1 MIIEKV
7 ILEEKDKVSFIKI
20 SDRLTKTSIY
30 QDSLKFYIKASD
42 AYEVSVAL
50 TIEQIKNPEILPKL
64 KNWVHAFNECQK
76 NIENALAY
84 TEDDKD
90 DVFENDFVN
99 NENNFDDIVENNKLY
114 LVFFK
119 KAKEILLN
127 YYNSLDDSSKLLIE
141 IGGD

>member
-20 SDRLTKTSIY
+20 SDHLTKTSTY

-50 TIEQIKNPEILPKL
+50 TIEQMKNPEILPKL

-84 TEDDKD
+84 TGEDRDE
-90 DVFENDFVN
+90 VFENDFVSDK
-99 NENNFDDIVENNKLY
+99 NNFNSTVENNKLY

-127 YYNSLDDSSKLLIE
+127 YYNSLDDSDKLLIE
-141 IGGD
+141 IGSD